1 MLSRSHLCKGTQN
14 SKEPRVEIQNR
25 TQNMIRDMLVQ
36 SICKKDLKHSKI
48 NSKQSK

>member
-14 SKEPRVEIQNR
+14 IKEPSVE
-25 TQNMIRDMLVQ
+25 TQNMIRNMLVQ
-36 SICKKDLKHSKI
+36 SISKKGLKHSKI